1 MLEEAIPSLWTSLLS
16 WFTPTVFFVLLNIV
30 IGTIAVTSKG
40 SAASSSSAA
49 AGEHHHGHASAL
61 KRAPSLVLDRLRS
74 FNLSSYTHHEIP
86 SETGHLQSE
95 IAPAGGGGGGGDGGF
110 YDGGRG
116 GSALTRAPSLV
127 LDRLKSFNLYR
138 FVSGEVQ
145 AESVEAEA
153 EPVVDVTSGS
163 DSRVEEHEHYTDHNI
178 ERTQSDARPPV
189 PKLPTRM
196 KKSASDKSAFSH
208 FEAAEIPKQPTLD
221 EDGEVD
227 AKADDFIN
235 KFKNQ
240 LRLQRLDS
248 IIRYKEMLTRSAGH

>member
-30 IGTIAVTSKG
+30 IGTIAMTSKG
-40 SAASSSSAA
+40 SAGVAASS

-74 FNLSSYTHHEIP
+74 LNLSSYAHHEIP

-95 IAPAGGGGGGGDGGF
+95 LAPAGGVGG
-110 YDGGRG
+110 
-116 GSALTRAPSLV
+116 ALTRAPSLV
-127 LDRLKSFNLYR
+127 LDRLRSFNLHR

-145 AESVEAEA
+145 AESVEVEV
-153 EPVVDVTSGS
+153 EPVVDVVSGS
-163 DSRVEEHEHYTDHNI
+163 DLQVEEHEHYSDHHI

-208 FEAAEIPKQPTLD
+208 FEEAEIPKQPTLD

-227 AKADDFIN
+227 ARADDFIN
-235 KFKNQ
+235 KFRNQ

-248 IIRYKEMLTRSAGH
+248 IIRYKEMLTRSAGN

>member
-16 WFTPTVFFVLLNIV
+16 WFTPTVLFVLLNIV

-40 SAASSSSAA
+40 GAGAGAASS
-49 AGEHHHGHASAL
+49 AGEHHHGHASVLKRAPSLVLDRFRSFNLSSYAHHEIPSETGHLQSELAPAGGGGGGYEGDRGGSAL
-61 KRAPSLVLDRLRS
+61 MRAPSLVLDRLRS
-74 FNLSSYTHHEIP
+74 FNL
-86 SETGHLQSE
+86 
-95 IAPAGGGGGGGDGGF
+95 
-110 YDGGRG
+110 
-116 GSALTRAPSLV
+116 
-127 LDRLKSFNLYR
+127 YR

-145 AESVEAEA
+145 VESVEVEV
-153 EPVVDVTSGS
+153 EPVVDVVSSS
-163 DSRVEEHEHYTDHNI
+163 DSQVEEHEHYSDHHI
-178 ERTQSDARPPV
+178 DRTQSDARPPV

-208 FEAAEIPKQPTLD
+208 FEEAEIPKQPTLD

-227 AKADDFIN
+227 ARADDFIN

-248 IIRYKEMLTRSAGH
+248 IMRYKEMLTRSAGN